1 MLKTM
6 LKKSRL
12 LLPAFLFVSVVTAQ
26 GTCSEL
32 LERALEEVDQSCT
45 DLGRNEACYG
55 YNRVEAS
62 FIVDVEDE
70 FFSKPADKTGVADL
84 ATIRTAPLDV
94 DNDQW
99 GVAVMSLQAN
109 LPNTIP
115 GQSVTFI
122 LLGDTEVENA
132 VSPESAFVPA
142 NGMDVTVTTAQG
154 ANIRSGP
161 GTNFNV
167 VGGVSASGT
176 LQADGLSVDGAWLRV
191 AYRDRPAWISRS
203 VIADD
208 PAIADLP
215 TLTEEL
221 RTPMQAF
228 YLRTGIGQP
237 TCEEA
242 PDDVLLVQGPEGIE
256 IELTVN
262 GANIQLGSSGA
273 LRTVEIDGQLYLE
286 IIVFDGKF
294 EVDGRIITPGY
305 RSLICL
311 GNEDSRGLD
320 GQANDLVATCG
331 ASEPERVEPDIFGDE
346 WCIMEEIPGD
356 LLNYPL
362 EILCPGETPPPPPVQ
377 QPQQAGSQSQNPD
390 VDCSTFQRIGP
401 DSVAATDVTFSW
413 TEAPGAAEYEIVFYN
428 YEDAVA
434 GTFRTTGTN
443 ITLNVGT
450 IPTGGELS
458 WEVRAY
464 GPNNSYACV
473 TARSAKAARQSD
485 PNAPQGGSS
494 QGDKQFSATWGC
506 DANGNVVV
514 NYSNVPEEATVLLL
528 QFVDR
533 SETFH
538 AKNYTSFSRPN
549 GTLVYTA
556 FASTSQSNGS
566 LTVGPG
572 GQSISLPGTLTCNNG

>member
-1 MLKTM
+1 MLKN
-6 LKKSRL
+6 LLGKFRL
-12 LLPAFLFVSVVTAQ
+12 LFPAFLFVSVVTAQ
-26 GTCSEL
+26 GTCSAL
-32 LERALEEVDQSCT
+32 LEQALEEVDQNCT

-62 FIVDVEDE
+62 FIVDVEEE
-70 FFSKPADKTGVADL
+70 FFSKPADKTGVAEL

-94 DNDQW
+94 ENDQW

-115 GQSVTFI
+115 GQNVTFI

-142 NGMDVTVTTAQG
+142 NGIDVAVTAAQG

-167 VGGVSASGT
+167 VGGVGANGT
-176 LQADGLSVDGAWLRV
+176 LQADGLSTDGAWLRV

-203 VIADD
+203 VIAED
-208 PAIADLP
+208 PAIEELP

-262 GANIQLGSSGA
+262 GANIELGSSGA

-286 IIVFDGKF
+286 IIVFDGTF
-294 EVDGRIITPGY
+294 TVDGQIITPGY
-305 RSLICL
+305 RSLICM
-311 GNEDSRGLD
+311 GDAGDRGLD
-320 GQANDLVATCG
+320 GQSNDLVATCG
-331 ASEPERVEPDIFGDE
+331 ASEPERVDFDVFGEE
-346 WCIMEEIPGD
+346 WCIMEEIPVN

-362 EILCPGETPPPPPVQ
+362 EILCPGEAPPPPPQ
-377 QPQQAGSQSQNPD
+377 QPQQQSGAQSQNPD

-401 DSVAATDVTFSW
+401 DAVPATEVNFSW

-428 YEDAVA
+428 YQDAVA
-434 GTFRTTGTN
+434 GTFRTPNTN

-473 TARSAKAARQSD
+473 TARSAKVARQSD
-485 PNAPQGGSS
+485 PNAPAGGDSPAV
-494 QGDKQFSATWGC
+494 QLSATWKC
-506 DANGNVVV
+506 VDAEIIVSYG
-514 NYSNVPEEATVLLL
+514 NVPEGTTELVLS
-528 QFVDR
+528 FAYGFT
-533 SETFH
+533 SGGT
-538 AKNYTSFSRPN
+538 YTQAFS
-549 GTLVYTA
+549 G
-556 FASTSQSNGS
+556 FSTPGGS
-566 LTVGPG
+566 LVVGGYYPPP
-572 GQSISLPGTLTCNNG
+572 QTSGTLTAQPSGQTVNLTGTLECNAG